1 MKTIYIKYWLN
12 HVWVATKPDMT
23 DCIRLDSAISLYS
36 DADAISHALEHIR
49 IGGIR
54 DPLTEYVKGNLK
66 IVVKVLEFK
75 ASKE

>member
-1 MKTIYIKYWLN
+1 MKTIYIKYWSN
-12 HVWVATKPDMT
+12 HVWVATKPDMS
-23 DCIRLDSAISLYS
+23 DCIHLESVTSLYEE
-36 DADAISHALEHIR
+36 ADAISHALEHIR

-66 IVVKVLEFK
+66 IVIKVLEFK